1 VSALDVTALFAFAEK
16 SAGAAVIA
24 YASNWNTQL
33 PYSIHAVTR
42 AVTGGAWSA
51 PTNLDRSLAYYY
63 FGGVVV
69 NESGQ
74 AALIYAGDNA
84 ALTFETIR
92 AFEYKP

>member
-1 VSALDVTALFAFAEK
+1 
-16 SAGAAVIA
+16 
-24 YASNWNTQL
+24 
-33 PYSIHAVTR
+33 
-42 AVTGGAWSA
+42 
-51 PTNLDRSLAYYY
+51 
-63 FGGVVV
+63 VVV